1 VPLRRRAAAIRAAG
15 RGGVAGR
22 TWWKPLS
29 IESHAARLHPMRCG
43 RQDLVDNTVVTGSW
57 RPHDQLQ
64 LWESVRPSRARIVA
78 LRSALA
84 RLSTVSAPRV
94 QCTVGQSASRSFGR
108 IQFHLCVGT
117 YWSARTRSAPF
128 ARSSLCARCR
138 GSLSATLRAC
148 CTQRRIPW
156 PRRLCR
162 ACVDINRSNPAKQQ
176 QQRAHGPKLSSSWA
190 RAWVGACAR
199 VWVRL
204 CQCATRSALYQVA
217 AGTRHS
223 FRR

>member
-1 VPLRRRAAAIRAAG
+1 
-15 RGGVAGR
+15 
-22 TWWKPLS
+22 
-29 IESHAARLHPMRCG
+29 M
-43 RQDLVDNTVVTGSW
+43 VTGSW

-199 VWVRL
+199 VVGFGFASVPPGAHCIRQRQVRVTAFEDDADREVL
-204 CQCATRSALYQVA
+204 SGGRLGGKRDANV
-217 AGTRHS
+217 
-223 FRR
+223 